1 MSLERELRDTS
12 DSLMRAL
19 EQLRDLEAQK
29 RDEPTGSASF
39 VDLARRVE
47 ELAIDVLRRT
57 EREAS
62 LAEDTGERRE
72 AGGGVGRTI
81 NQVPASSRDLATI
94 LGEWREA
101 ERRLAAA
108 DPGALESS
116 EAAAD
121 VRRLREEY
129 RIAHEARLTQ
139 RG

>member
-19 EQLRDLEAQK
+19 DQLRDLEARK
-29 RDEPTGSASF
+29 RDEPTGSETF
-39 VDLARRVE
+39 VELAQRVE
-47 ELAIDVLRRT
+47 ELAIDVLRRS
-57 EREAS
+57 EREVS

-81 NQVPASSRDLATI
+81 NEVPTSERDLASI

-101 ERRLAAA
+101 ERQLAAA
-108 DPGALESS
+108 DPASLESS
-116 EAAAD
+116 VAAAE

-129 RIAHEARLTQ
+129 RIAHEARLAQ
-139 RG
+139 KS